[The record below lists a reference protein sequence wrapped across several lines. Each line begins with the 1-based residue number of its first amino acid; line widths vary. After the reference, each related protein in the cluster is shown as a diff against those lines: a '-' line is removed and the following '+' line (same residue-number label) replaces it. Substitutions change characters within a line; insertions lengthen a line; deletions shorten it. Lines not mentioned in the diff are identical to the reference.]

1 MFDIR
6 KTEADINGC
15 FVIRLLNRGLEFFRK
30 LIPGSLKNSFILSNL
45 DYLITAVC
53 SLVFISSLF
62 ASSTVIGIFIWLSFA
77 LFLVKILLEDYRISV
92 DFTDVLI
99 LVWFFA
105 MFLSTAFASLLPQ
118 SLWGLSKMVTYLM
131 FYCVMKHLISED
143 FRRGYYFIF
152 LLCAVISFESLY
164 VIHQNFVGVEEISGW
179 QDTSHL
185 NAEQVLTRVYGT
197 LQPFN
202 PNLLAGY
209 LLSGFP
215 ILAGGFFSLLKVKRY
230 RMSFVVLLMLVCC
243 ALGILFSGCRGAY
256 VGLLVEFVVLFA
268 VFSYF
273 VWNDFRDKKYL
284 KKVWIASVLIS
295 IFGVIFLVASSE
307 ALQARIMSIFA
318 MREDSS
324 NSFRMNVYQSSF
336 RMFLDNFWVGIGIGN
351 KVFREIYGL
360 YMRSGFDALGAYS
373 VFLETA
379 VETGII
385 GLSTLLAF
393 IGFMIVSAVKNLV
406 AKIVS
411 FSDKILFALILT
423 GVVGMMTHGF
433 VDTIWFRPQVQ
444 VLFWFMS
451 ALFVVVMNKNK
462 EGKDVA

>member
-62 ASSTVIGIFIWLSFA
+62 ASSAVIGIFIWLSFA

-215 ILAGGFFSLLKVKRY
+215 ILAGGFFSLLKDKRY

>member
-62 ASSTVIGIFIWLSFA
+62 ASSAVIGIFIWLSFA

-268 VFSYF
+268 IFSYF

>member
-164 VIHQNFVGVEEISGW
+164 VIYQNFVGVEEISGW

-423 GVVGMMTHGF
+423 GVAGMMTHGF

>member
-30 LIPGSLKNSFILSNL
+30 LVPCSLKNSFILSNL

-215 ILAGGFFSLLKVKRY
+215 ILAGGFFSLLKDKRY

-268 VFSYF
+268 IFSYF

>member
-164 VIHQNFVGVEEISGW
+164 VIYQNFVGVEEISGW

-215 ILAGGFFSLLKVKRY
+215 ILAGGFFSLLKDKRY

-423 GVVGMMTHGF
+423 GVAGMMTHGF

>member
-62 ASSTVIGIFIWLSFA
+62 ASSTVIGIFIWLSFV

-268 VFSYF
+268 IFSYF

-444 VLFWFMS
+444 VLFWFIS

>member
-15 FVIRLLNRGLEFFRK
+15 FVIRLLNRGLDFFRK

-62 ASSTVIGIFIWLSFA
+62 ASSTVIGIFIWLSFV

-373 VFLETA
+373 VFLEIA

-423 GVVGMMTHGF
+423 GVAGMMTHGF

>member
-6 KTEADINGC
+6 KTESDINNC
-15 FVIRLLNRGLEFFRK
+15 FILKFLNSCLFFLQK
-30 LIPGSLKNSFILSNL
+30 IIPSGLKNSLILSNL
-45 DYLITAVC
+45 DYLIVVVC
-53 SLVFISSLF
+53 SLVFVSSLF
-62 ASSTVIGIFIWLSFA
+62 ASSTIIGVFIWLSFA
-77 LFLVKILLEDYRISV
+77 LFLVKILLEEYRIRV
-92 DFTDVLI
+92 DFLDVLI
-99 LVWFFA
+99 LAWFFA

-118 SLWGLSKMVTYLM
+118 SLWGLSKMITYLM
-131 FYCVMKHLISED
+131 FYCVMKHIISED

-197 LQPFN
+197 LKPFN

-215 ILAGGFFSLLKVKRY
+215 ILAGGLFSLLKDKRY

-256 VGLLVEFVVLFA
+256 VALLAELVVLFS

-284 KKVWIASVLIS
+284 KKIWIASVLIS
-295 IFGVIFLVASSE
+295 ILGVIFLVASSE

-385 GLSTLLAF
+385 GLSALLAF
-393 IGFMIVSAVKNLV
+393 ILFMIVSAVKSLG

-411 FSDKILFALILT
+411 FSDKILFVLVLVGI
-423 GVVGMMTHGF
+423 VGMMTHGF
-433 VDTIWFRPQVQ
+433 VDTIWFRPQIQ

-462 EGKDVA
+462 EGKDAA

>member
-77 LFLVKILLEDYRISV
+77 LFLIKILLEDYRISV

-268 VFSYF
+268 IFSYF

-462 EGKDVA
+462 EGKDAA

>member
-62 ASSTVIGIFIWLSFA
+62 ASSAVIGIFIWLSFA

-268 VFSYF
+268 IFSYF

-423 GVVGMMTHGF
+423 GVAGMMTHGF

>member
-423 GVVGMMTHGF
+423 GVAGMMTHGF

>member
-62 ASSTVIGIFIWLSFA
+62 ASSAVIGIFIWLSFA

-215 ILAGGFFSLLKVKRY
+215 ILAGGFFSLLKDKRY

-268 VFSYF
+268 IFSYF

>member
-62 ASSTVIGIFIWLSFA
+62 ASSTVIGIFIWLSFV

-131 FYCVMKHLISED
+131 FYCVMKHLISKD

-215 ILAGGFFSLLKVKRY
+215 ILAGGFFSLLKDKRY

-268 VFSYF
+268 IFSYF

>member
-268 VFSYF
+268 IFSYF

-423 GVVGMMTHGF
+423 GVAGMMTHGF

>member
-62 ASSTVIGIFIWLSFA
+62 ASSTVIGIFIWLSFV

>member
-92 DFTDVLI
+92 DFTDDLI

-105 MFLSTAFASLLPQ
+105 MFLSTASASLLPQ

-268 VFSYF
+268 IFSYF

-393 IGFMIVSAVKNLV
+393 IGFMIVSAVKNVV

>member
-215 ILAGGFFSLLKVKRY
+215 ILAGGFFSLLKDKRY

-268 VFSYF
+268 IFSYF

>member
-62 ASSTVIGIFIWLSFA
+62 ASSTVIGIFIWLSFV

-215 ILAGGFFSLLKVKRY
+215 ILAGGFFSLLKDKRY

-268 VFSYF
+268 IFSYF

>member
-62 ASSTVIGIFIWLSFA
+62 ASSTVIGIFIWLSFV

-268 VFSYF
+268 IFSYF

>member
-77 LFLVKILLEDYRISV
+77 LFLVAILLEDYRISV

-268 VFSYF
+268 IFSYF

-423 GVVGMMTHGF
+423 GVAGMMTHGF

>member
-62 ASSTVIGIFIWLSFA
+62 ASSTVIGIFIWLSFV

-215 ILAGGFFSLLKVKRY
+215 ILAGGFFSLLKDKRY

-423 GVVGMMTHGF
+423 GVAGMMTHGF

>member
-164 VIHQNFVGVEEISGW
+164 VIYQNFVGVEEISGW

-215 ILAGGFFSLLKVKRY
+215 ILAGGFFSLLKDKRY

-268 VFSYF
+268 IFSYF

-423 GVVGMMTHGF
+423 GVAGMMTHGF

>member
-215 ILAGGFFSLLKVKRY
+215 ILAGGFFSLLKDKRY

-268 VFSYF
+268 IFSYF

-423 GVVGMMTHGF
+423 GVAGMMTHGF

>member
-77 LFLVKILLEDYRISV
+77 LFLVKILLEDYRIGV
-92 DFTDVLI
+92 DFTDILI

-105 MFLSTAFASLLPQ
+105 MFLSTASASLLPQ

-393 IGFMIVSAVKNLV
+393 IGFMIVSAVKNVV

-423 GVVGMMTHGF
+423 GVAGMMTHGF

>member
-62 ASSTVIGIFIWLSFA
+62 ASSAVIGIFIWLSFV

-423 GVVGMMTHGF
+423 GVAGMMTHGF

>member
-62 ASSTVIGIFIWLSFA
+62 ASSTVIGIFIWLAFV

-215 ILAGGFFSLLKVKRY
+215 ILAGGFFSLLKDKRY

>member
-6 KTEADINGC
+6 KTEADINNS
-15 FVIRLLNRGLEFFRK
+15 FILKFLDSRLSFLQK
-30 LIPGSLKNSFILSNL
+30 IIPNCLKNSFILSNL
-45 DYLITAVC
+45 DYLIVVVC
-53 SLVFISSLF
+53 SLVFVSSLF

-77 LFLVKILLEDYRISV
+77 LFLVAILLEDYRISV

-268 VFSYF
+268 IFSYF

>member
-62 ASSTVIGIFIWLSFA
+62 ASSTVIGIFIWLSFV

-143 FRRGYYFIF
+143 FRRVYYFIF

-215 ILAGGFFSLLKVKRY
+215 ILAGGFFSLLKDKRY

>member
-77 LFLVKILLEDYRISV
+77 LFLVAILLEDYRISV

-268 VFSYF
+268 IFSYF

>member
-62 ASSTVIGIFIWLSFA
+62 ASSAVIGIFIWLSFA

-164 VIHQNFVGVEEISGW
+164 VIYQNFVGVEEISGW

>member
-268 VFSYF
+268 IFSYF

>member
-77 LFLVKILLEDYRISV
+77 LFLVAILLEDYRISV

-393 IGFMIVSAVKNLV
+393 IGFMIVSAVKNLG

-423 GVVGMMTHGF
+423 GVAGMMTHGF

>member
-15 FVIRLLNRGLEFFRK
+15 FVIRLLNRGLDFFRK

-268 VFSYF
+268 IFSYF

-423 GVVGMMTHGF
+423 GVAGMMTHGF

>member
-30 LIPGSLKNSFILSNL
+30 LIPGSLKNSFILSNS

-77 LFLVKILLEDYRISV
+77 LFLVAILLEDYRISV

-215 ILAGGFFSLLKVKRY
+215 ILAGGFFSLLKDKRY

-268 VFSYF
+268 IFSYF